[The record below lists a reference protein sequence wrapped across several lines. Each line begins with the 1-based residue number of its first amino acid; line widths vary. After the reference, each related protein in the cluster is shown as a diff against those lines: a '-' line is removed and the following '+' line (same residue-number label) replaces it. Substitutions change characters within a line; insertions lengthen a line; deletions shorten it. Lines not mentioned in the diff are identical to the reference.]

1 MIEHTCPECKNIT
14 WTCTNNGEDYF
25 NCDCLPYCNSCYK
38 QNYFERSRRL
48 EERGIDMD
56 SPEYDDYMN
65 VNYL

>member
-1 MIEHTCPECKNIT
+1 MIEHKCPDCNQNS

-25 NCDCLPYCNSCYK
+25 QCDCLPYCENCYK
-38 QNYFERSRRL
+38 QNYFERSKRL

-65 VNYL
+65 PNYL